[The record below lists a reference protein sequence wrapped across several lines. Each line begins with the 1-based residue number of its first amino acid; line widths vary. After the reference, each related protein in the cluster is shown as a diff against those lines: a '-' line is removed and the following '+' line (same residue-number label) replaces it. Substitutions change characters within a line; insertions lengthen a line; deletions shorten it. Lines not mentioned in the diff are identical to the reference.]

1 MQMTKFEYLMELIAN
16 NVETYNR
23 NSRYK
28 DKFSLT
34 FANGDNIKIYVPN
47 SSVPHLLGINTNYL
61 MSSGLYREK
70 WDRQLGDSTYGAIT
84 IDNAIRSTTKTYKSS
99 HYEYE

>member
-47 SSVPHLLGINTNYL
+47 SSVPHLLGVNTNYL

-70 WDRQLGDSTYGAIT
+70 AHMSY
-84 IDNAIRSTTKTYKSS
+84 
-99 HYEYE
+99 

>member
-34 FANGDNIKIYVPN
+34 FANGDNIKI
-47 SSVPHLLGINTNYL
+47 LLHADY
-61 MSSGLYREK
+61 
-70 WDRQLGDSTYGAIT
+70 
-84 IDNAIRSTTKTYKSS
+84 
-99 HYEYE
+99 